1 MHNIFHILL
10 LKKAVVNKEIGKVIY
25 NKIIIKGKKLK
36 YKVK

>member
-1 MHNIFHILL
+1 MHNIFYILL

-25 NKIIIKGKKLK
+25 NKIIIKGKELK